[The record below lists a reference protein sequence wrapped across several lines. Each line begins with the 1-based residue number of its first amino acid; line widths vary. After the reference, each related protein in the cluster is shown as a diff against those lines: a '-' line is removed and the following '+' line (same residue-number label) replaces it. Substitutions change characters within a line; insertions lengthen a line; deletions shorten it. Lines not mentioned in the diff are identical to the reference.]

1 MGPFLHKVYRLM
13 SEKGLTYSEACREV
27 GQHSAKRRRAKKR
40 QGPRKW
46 IPAKPVEVK
55 PVHIEP
61 FYQPEPP
68 KEHHLKQTF
77 LDFN

>member
-1 MGPFLHKVYRLM
+1 M